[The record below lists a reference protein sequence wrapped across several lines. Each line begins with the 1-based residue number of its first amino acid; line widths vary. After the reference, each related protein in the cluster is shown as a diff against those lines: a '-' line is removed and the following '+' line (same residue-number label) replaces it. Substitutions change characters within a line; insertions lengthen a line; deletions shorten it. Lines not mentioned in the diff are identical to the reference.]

1 MRQFLDQDGN
11 SWIATA
17 KEESSVDYKGRY
29 YMYLHEEDQQGGQG
43 YKLLDIRWNG
53 KEVAKRTLQTMSDV
67 ELRRRLR
74 TARGRG

>member
-17 KEESSVDYKGRY
+17 KEEPSVDYKGRY